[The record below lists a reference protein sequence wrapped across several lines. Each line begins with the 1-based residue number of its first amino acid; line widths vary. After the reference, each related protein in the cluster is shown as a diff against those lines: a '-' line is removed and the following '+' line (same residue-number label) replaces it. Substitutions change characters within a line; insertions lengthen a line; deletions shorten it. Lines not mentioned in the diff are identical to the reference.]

1 MQDKVNPLCICGC
14 GVENTCH
21 FLLQCLNF
29 LAEKNT
35 HVNRITSKGK
45 YGPELTPYLD
55 IYYAVKL
62 FFVLSNFTGFLYF
75 VRNILSGIEGITKKI
90 YIE

>member
-21 FLLQCLNF
+21 FLLQGLNF
-29 LAEKNT
+29 LAERNT

-45 YGPELTPYLD
+45 YGPELT
-55 IYYAVKL
+55 
-62 FFVLSNFTGFLYF
+62 
-75 VRNILSGIEGITKKI
+75 NILNQADAAITKALLYWQFAVLQCSQLNFECKYQLFSNI
-90 YIE
+90 

>member
-29 LAEKNT
+29 LAERNT

-45 YGPELTPYLD
+45 YGPELTPYLGTFHS
-55 IYYAVKL
+55 V
-62 FFVLSNFTGFLYF
+62 VLIVIF
-75 VRNILSGIEGITKKI
+75 
-90 YIE
+90 